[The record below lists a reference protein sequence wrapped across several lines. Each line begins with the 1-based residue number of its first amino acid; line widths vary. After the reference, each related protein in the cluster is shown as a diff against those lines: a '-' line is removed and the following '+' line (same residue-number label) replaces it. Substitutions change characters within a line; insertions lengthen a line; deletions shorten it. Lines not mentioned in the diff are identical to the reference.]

1 MLNSCIDLGFTATA
15 ILSTLSL
22 IVIDF
27 VVMAASG
34 FSKAIFL
41 ISNSSLY
48 AAAIS
53 PLVTLSM
60 ITSHLSS
67 GRNTALGKLA
77 RANVS

>member
-1 MLNSCIDLGFTATA
+1 MLNNCSDLGFTAIA
-15 ILSTLSL
+15 ILSTLSD
-22 IVIDF
+22 IVI
-27 VVMAASG
+27 VLVLIAASG

-53 PLVTLSM
+53 PRVTLSM

-67 GRNTALGKLA
+67 GRNTALGKLV